1 MPPDGSVSQ
10 PFADWTLEWVALY
23 RGIKEVVP
31 EWALRHLDRSFVR
44 GPLQN
49 EAWLGAIS
57 NGRPY
62 RVKLSRKV
70 ESQVVLRSEQMS
82 NTITVRLPEDLA
94 GWLEETSRKAGVPRG
109 RIIREQLELAR
120 RRHDQPFLHL
130 AGSVE
135 GSRDLSARK
144 GFAKR

>member
-1 MPPDGSVSQ
+1 V
-10 PFADWTLEWVALY
+10 L
-23 RGIKEVVP
+23 
-31 EWALRHLDRSFVR
+31 
-44 GPLQN
+44 
-49 EAWLGAIS
+49 
-57 NGRPY
+57 
-62 RVKLSRKV
+62 
-70 ESQVVLRSEQMS
+70 LRSEQMS

-94 GWLEETSRKAGVPRG
+94 GWLEAASRKAGVPRG

-135 GSRDLSARK
+135 GARDLSARK